1 MNLFFYYLPLLCSV
15 GIFLISSCDKADTE
29 VPTIEWLS
37 PANNSTYTT
46 NEPLQLQLAIT
57 DDHQLFSYTLHIFST
72 DSTLQNAWDTTF
84 QRGIVGQETNIDL
97 QLQPPT
103 AVPNGQYQIETF
115 AIDRLDR
122 SSDTVRINLQ
132 LRNHTDTL
140 PPTLNISSPSTS
152 GTVTVFSGGTLLLIG
167 TANDNAAL
175 QDMKLY
181 MQPTA
186 LAFNYPNHT
195 PISYYSF
202 SGQTTSDL
210 VHVIAIPQQEG
221 YYSLRIVLRD
231 IYNNTTAK
239 TVLLKVL

>member
-1 MNLFFYYLPLLCSV
+1 MNLFFYYFLLLCS
-15 GIFLISSCDKADTE
+15 GAFLISSCEKTDTE
-29 VPTIEWLS
+29 VPAIEWLS
-37 PANNSTYTT
+37 PANHSTYTT
-46 NEPLQLQLAIT
+46 NEALQLQLTIT
-57 DDHQLFSYTLHIFST
+57 DDYQLFSYTLHVFST
-72 DSTLQNAWDTTF
+72 DTTLQNAWDTTF
-84 QRGIVGQETNIDL
+84 QRGIGGQETDIDL
-97 QLQPPT
+97 HLQPPAT
-103 AVPNGQYQIETF
+103 VPNGQYHIETF
-115 AIDRLDR
+115 ASDRLDR

-132 LRNHTDTL
+132 LRNHSDTL
-140 PPTLNISSPSTS
+140 PPTVDISSPATS

-167 TANDNAAL
+167 TANDNTAL

-202 SGQTTSDL
+202 NGQTTADL
-210 VHVIAIPQQEG
+210 VHIIAIPQQEG

-231 IYNNTTAK
+231 VYNNITSK